1 MLHSVQITYGASST
15 MSSSKVWFITGA
27 SRGFGRVWTEAA
39 LKRGDRVVATARDP
53 EALDE
58 LAKTHGNAVRVLPLD
73 VTDRDAV
80 FEAVNQ
86 AHRHFKRLDVVLC
99 NAGYGYMGAIEEL
112 EHEQVKA
119 NFDTNVFGTLSV
131 VQAALPILRAQGSG
145 HVLTVSSIGGV
156 IGFPTGGSYTAS
168 KFVIEAMSE
177 ALAGEV
183 AAFGI
188 KVTIIEPGHFATE
201 FRSSVQSAPVIVAYD
216 SIRQAIRSS
225 FKPGDVG
232 DPAAT
237 AAAILEAVDANEPP
251 LRLVLGSST
260 IPKFRAVYATRLSN
274 WDKWEA
280 VSNAAQGEQHA

>member
-1 MLHSVQITYGASST
+1 
-15 MSSSKVWFITGA
+15 MSSSKIWFVTGA
-27 SRGFGRVWTEAA
+27 SRGFGRVWAEAA
-39 LKRGDRVVATARDP
+39 LKRGDKVAAAVRNP
-53 EALDE
+53 KALDD
-58 LAKTHGNAVRVLPLD
+58 LVKTYGPAVLVLPLD
-73 VTDRDAV
+73 VTNRAAV
-80 FEAVNQ
+80 FEAVSQ
-86 AHRHFKRLDVVLC
+86 AHRHFNGLDVILC

-131 VQAALPILRAQGSG
+131 IQAALPILRAQRSG
-145 HVLTVSSIGGV
+145 HILTVSSIGGI

-188 KVTIIEPGHFATE
+188 KVTIVEPGQFATE
-201 FRSSVQSAPVIVAYD
+201 FRTSVQSPPSIEAYD
-216 SIRQAIRSS
+216 PIRQAIRSS
-225 FKPGDVG
+225 FKPDEVG
-232 DPAAT
+232 NPMAT
-237 AAAILEAVDANEPP
+237 ATAILEAVDANEPP

-260 IPKFRAVYATRLSN
+260 IAKFRAAYASRLSN

-280 VSNAAQGEQHA
+280 VSNAAQGKQHA

>member
-1 MLHSVQITYGASST
+1 
-15 MSSSKVWFITGA
+15 MSSSKIWFITGA
-27 SRGFGRVWTEAA
+27 SRGLGRVWAEAA

-53 EALDE
+53 AALDE
-58 LAKTHGNAVRVLPLD
+58 LARTHGDAVLVLPLD

-80 FEAVNQ
+80 FDAVNQ

-112 EHEQVKA
+112 EHGQVKA

-131 VQAALPILRAQGSG
+131 IQAALPILRAQGHG
-145 HVLTVSSIGGV
+145 HVLTVSSIGGI

-168 KFVIEAMSE
+168 QFAIEAMSE

-201 FRSSVQSAPVIVAYD
+201 FRSSVRSPKVLEAYD
-216 SIRQAIRSS
+216 PIRQAIRSS
-225 FKPGDVG
+225 FKPDDFG

-237 AAAILEAVDANEPP
+237 AAAIFDAVDAKEPP
-251 LRLVLGSST
+251 LRLVLGSTT
-260 IPKFRAVYATRLSN
+260 IAKFRAVYAARLSN
-274 WDKWEA
+274 WDKWET
-280 VSNAAQGEQHA
+280 VSNAAQGLRRV

>member
-1 MLHSVQITYGASST
+1 

-27 SRGFGRVWTEAA
+27 SRGLGRVWAEAA
-39 LKRGDRVVATARDP
+39 LRRGDKVAATARQPGTLHD
-53 EALDE
+53 
-58 LAKTHGNAVRVLPLD
+58 LAQAYGDAVLVLQLD

-80 FEAVNQ
+80 FEAVAQ

-119 NFDTNVFGTLSV
+119 NFETNVFGTLSV
-131 VQAALPILRAQGSG
+131 AQAALPIMRAQGSG
-145 HVLTVSSIGGV
+145 HVLTVSSIGGIV
-156 IGFPTGGSYTAS
+156 GFPTGGSYTAS

-201 FRSSVQSAPVIVAYD
+201 FRAGMQSPPAIAAYD
-216 SIRQAIRSS
+216 QIRQAIRSS
-225 FKPGDVG
+225 FKPSDFG

-237 AAAILEAVDANEPP
+237 AAAIFEAVDAKEPP
-251 LRLVLGSST
+251 LRLVLGSTT
-260 IPKFRAVYATRLSN
+260 IAKFRAVYASRLSN

-280 VSNAAQGEQHA
+280 VSNAAQGARHA

>member
-1 MLHSVQITYGASST
+1 MAL
-15 MSSSKVWFITGA
+15 SKVWFVTGA

-39 LKRGDRVVATARDP
+39 LKRGDQVAAAVRNP
-53 EALDE
+53 ASLDE
-58 LAKTHGNAVRVLPLD
+58 LVEAYGDSLLVLPLD
-73 VTDRDAV
+73 VTDRGAVFDAV
-80 FEAVNQ
+80 GR
-86 AHRHFKRLDVVLC
+86 AHAHFRHLDVIVC

-183 AAFGI
+183 AGFGI
-188 KVTIIEPGHFATE
+188 KVTIVEPGQFATG
-201 FRSSVQSAPVIVAYD
+201 FNASVRSPLAMPAYD
-216 SIRQAIRSS
+216 PIRQAIRAS
-225 FKPGDVG
+225 FKPEDVG
-232 DPAAT
+232 DPKAT
-237 AAAILEAVDANEPP
+237 AAAILEAVDADQPP
-251 LRLVLGSST
+251 LRLTLGSAT
-260 IPKFRAVYATRLSN
+260 LAKIRATYAARLGN
-274 WDKWEA
+274 WDTWEA
-280 VSNAAQGEQHA
+280 VSNAAQGGRQA

>member
-1 MLHSVQITYGASST
+1 
-15 MSSSKVWFITGA
+15 MSSSKVWFVTGA
-27 SRGFGRVWTEAA
+27 SRGFGRIWTEAA
-39 LKRGDRVVATARDP
+39 LKRGDRVVATARNP
-53 EALDE
+53 EALAD
-58 LAKTHGNAVRVLPLD
+58 LLDTYGDSVLILPLD

-80 FEAVNQ
+80 FEAVSR
-86 AHRHFKRLDVVLC
+86 AHEHFKRLDVILC

-131 VQAALPILRAQGSG
+131 VQAALPILRAQGGG
-145 HVLTVSSIGGV
+145 HILTVSSIGGIV
-156 IGFPTGGSYTAS
+156 GFPTGGSYTAS

-188 KVTIIEPGHFATE
+188 KVTIIEPGQFATG
-201 FRSSVQSAPVIVAYD
+201 FQSSVRAPSPIAAYD
-216 SIRQAIRSS
+216 PIRQAVRSS

-232 DPAAT
+232 DPIAT
-237 AAAILEAVDANEPP
+237 AAAVFEAVDASQPP
-251 LRLVLGSST
+251 LRLALGSAT
-260 IPKFRAVYATRLSN
+260 IMKIRATYAARLSN

-280 VSNAAQGEQHA
+280 VANAAQGTQQS